1 MCSMRG
7 GLNVFLVYNEH
18 KNSMDFEKKLS
29 KTLAFPSQYVMIKS
43 AKLNLAKI
51 KKSKEGRH
59 RRTEV
64 WLGAGLVAQ
73 AKYLFLLLLRTD

>member
-1 MCSMRG
+1 M
-7 GLNVFLVYNEH
+7 
-18 KNSMDFEKKLS
+18 
-29 KTLAFPSQYVMIKS
+29 KS
-43 AKLNLAKI
+43 AKIYLAKI

-73 AKYLFLLLLRTD
+73 AKYLFLLLLRTE

>member
-1 MCSMRG
+1 MM
-7 GLNVFLVYNEH
+7 
-18 KNSMDFEKKLS
+18 
-29 KTLAFPSQYVMIKS
+29 KS
-43 AKLNLAKI
+43 AKIYLEKK

-73 AKYLFLLLLRTD
+73 AKYLFLLLLRTE